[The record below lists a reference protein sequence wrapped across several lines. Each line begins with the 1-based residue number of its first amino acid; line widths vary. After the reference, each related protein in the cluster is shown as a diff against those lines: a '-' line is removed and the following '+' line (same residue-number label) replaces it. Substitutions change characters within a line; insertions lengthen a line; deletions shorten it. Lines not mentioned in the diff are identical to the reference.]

1 MRLSRNGLRSAHSI
15 ISESWH
21 PWKRQCRSFK
31 LQAGLLEDLK
41 SRGLIADITRYASF
55 VRILGVSDRS
65 RPAQLEAEILKQP
78 QTVYVGV
85 DPTARS
91 LHVGHLVP
99 LLCLF
104 HFQIRGHQIIPL
116 IGGATGLIGDPSG
129 RSTERPLSA
138 KETIEYNV
146 TQLTAGIIRFFDGA
160 MGYAKKRLP
169 QSSTQILSPNVQN
182 NLNWL
187 KDLNLLEFLRTV
199 GFHSRVNTMLAR
211 ESVQAR
217 LSSQQGIS
225 FTEFTYQLLQA
236 YDFLTLHRQFGCT
249 IQIGGS
255 DQWGNIIAGIELIN
269 RANSAPGSQ
278 PESGPE
284 KGFGITTPLL
294 TTASGQKFGK
304 SAGNAVSLNEED
316 TSGKLIE
323 SLTMLQFFLRSSDAD
338 VGRYLKMFTLL
349 PQEEIDSVMDA
360 HNRSP
365 ETRQAQRLLAEEVTE
380 LVHGQDGVARAQ
392 LATRLLYER
401 DIATAK
407 ADDVVAALRGTPVLH
422 LRDASE
428 VVDVPLVKLA
438 ATFGLAASNSAA
450 RQLVSA
456 KGLYLNNIPVSDVHQ
471 KLCSAELVD
480 GRLAFLRA
488 GSQKLAVIALK

>member
-1 MRLSRNGLRSAHSI
+1 MR
-15 ISESWH
+15 
-21 PWKRQCRSFK
+21 
-31 LQAGLLEDLK
+31 
-41 SRGLIADITRYASF
+41 SRGLIADVT
-55 VRILGVSDRS
+55 
-65 RPAQLEAEILKQP
+65 RPAQLKAEIQKQP

-104 HFQIRGHQIIPL
+104 HFQIRGHHIIPL

-138 KETIEYNV
+138 RETIESNV
-146 TQLTAGIIRFFDGA
+146 VQLTASITRFFEGA
-160 MGYAKKRLP
+160 MAYAQKRLP
-169 QSSTQILSPNVQN
+169 PSSTPVAPPNVQN

-236 YDFLTLHRQFGCT
+236 YDFLTLHRDFGCT

-269 RANSAPGSQ
+269 RAHSAPGSLQ
-278 PESGPE
+278 EGAPE

-316 TSGKLIE
+316 TSVYDFY
-323 SLTMLQFFLRSSDAD
+323 QFFLRSSDAD

-349 PQEEIDSVMDA
+349 PQEKIDSVMESHA
-360 HNRSP
+360 QSP
-365 ETRQAQRLLAEEVTE
+365 EARAAQRLLAEEVTE

-392 LATRLLYER
+392 LATKLLYER
-401 DIATAK
+401 DISTAR
-407 ADDVVAALRGTPVLH
+407 ADDVVAALRGNPVLH
-422 LRDASE
+422 LCEPSE
-428 VVDVPLVKLA
+428 VIDVPLIKLA
-438 ATFGLAASNSAA
+438 ATLRLAASNSAA

-456 KGLYLNNIPVSDVHQ
+456 KGLYLNNTPVADVHQ
-471 KLCSAELVD
+471 KLSTGDLID

-488 GSQKLAVIALK
+488 GSQKVAVIALK

>member
-1 MRLSRNGLRSAHSI
+1 M
-15 ISESWH
+15 
-21 PWKRQCRSFK
+21 PQ
-31 LQAGLLEDLK
+31 
-41 SRGLIADITRYASF
+41 SRGLIADVT
-55 VRILGVSDRS
+55 
-65 RPAQLEAEILKQP
+65 RPAQLEVEIQKQP

-104 HFQIRGHQIIPL
+104 HFQIRGHHIIPL

-138 KETIEYNV
+138 RETIESNV
-146 TQLTAGIIRFFDGA
+146 VQLTAGITRFFEGA
-160 MGYAKKRLP
+160 MAYAQKRLP
-169 QSSTQILSPNVQN
+169 PSSTHLPPPNVQN

-236 YDFLTLHRQFGCT
+236 YDFLTLHKEFGCT

-278 PESGPE
+278 QDGAPE

-304 SAGNAVSLNEED
+304 SAGNAVSLNDED
-316 TSGKLIE
+316 TSVYDFY
-323 SLTMLQFFLRSSDAD
+323 QFFLRSSDAD

-349 PQEEIDSVMDA
+349 PQEKIDSIMQSHA
-360 HNRSP
+360 QAP
-365 ETRQAQRLLAEEVTE
+365 EARAAQRLLAEEVTE
-380 LVHGQDGVARAQ
+380 LVHGRDGVARAQ
-392 LATRLLYER
+392 LATKLLYER
-401 DIATAK
+401 DIGTAK
-407 ADDVVAALRGTPVLH
+407 ADDVLAALRGNPVLH
-422 LRDASE
+422 LCDPSE
-428 VVDVPLVKLA
+428 VVDVPLIKLA
-438 ATFGLAASNSAA
+438 ATLRLAASNSAA

-456 KGLYLNNIPVSDVHQ
+456 KGLYLNNTPVADVHQ
-471 KLCSAELVD
+471 KLSAVDLID

-488 GSQKLAVIALK
+488 GSQKVAVIALK

>member
-1 MRLSRNGLRSAHSI
+1 MRLSRSGLRHI
-15 ISESWH
+15 H
-21 PWKRQCRSFK
+21 PTTLTGWWPLRRQCRSFQ

-41 SRGLIADITRYASF
+41 TRGLVADIT
-55 VRILGVSDRS
+55 
-65 RPAQLEAEILKQP
+65 RPAQLEAEIRKQP
-78 QTVYVGV
+78 QTIYVGV

-138 KETIEYNV
+138 HETIEYNV
-146 TQLTAGIIRFFDGA
+146 AQLTAGITAFYERA
-160 MGYAKKRLP
+160 MEYAKKRLP
-169 QSSTQILSPNVQN
+169 QSSTPIASPNVQN

-199 GFHSRVNTMLAR
+199 GFHSRVSTMLAR

-236 YDFLTLHRQFGCT
+236 YDFLTLHRKFGCT

-269 RANSAPGSQ
+269 RANTAPGSQ
-278 PESGPE
+278 AAEGVVE

-316 TSGKLIE
+316 TSIFDFY
-323 SLTMLQFFLRSSDAD
+323 QFFLRSSDAD

-349 PQEEIDSVMDA
+349 SEEQVNSVMET
-360 HNRSP
+360 HSKSP
-365 ETRQAQRLLAEEVTE
+365 ETRAAQRLLAEEVTE
-380 LVHGQDGVARAQ
+380 LVHGESGVAHAR
-392 LATRLLYER
+392 LATKLLYER
-401 DIATAK
+401 DIAMAK
-407 ADDVVAALRGTPVLH
+407 TEDVLVALRGNPVLH
-422 LRDASE
+422 ICDASE
-428 VVDVPLVKLA
+428 VLDAPLIKLA
-438 ATFGLAASNSAA
+438 ATFGITASNSAA
-450 RQLVSA
+450 RQLVSS
-456 KGLYLNNIPVSDVHQ
+456 KGLYLNNTPVSDVHQ
-471 KLCSAELVD
+471 KLSGTDLID

>member
-1 MRLSRNGLRSAHSI
+1 MRLSRSGLRHIRTAAPAA
-15 ISESWH
+15 WQ
-21 PWKRQCRSFK
+21 PLRRKCRSFQ

-41 SRGLIADITRYASF
+41 SRGLVADITR
-55 VRILGVSDRS
+55 L
-65 RPAQLEAEILKQP
+65 AQLEAEIHKQP
-78 QTVYVGV
+78 QTIYVGV

-138 KETIEYNV
+138 REIIEHNV
-146 TQLTAGIIRFFDGA
+146 AQLTAGITTFYERA
-160 MGYAKKRLP
+160 MEYAKKRLP
-169 QSSTQILSPNVQN
+169 QSPTPITPPNVQN

-236 YDFLTLHRQFGCT
+236 YDFLTLHRNFGCT

-269 RANSAPGSQ
+269 RANTAPGSQ
-278 PESGPE
+278 PEGVAE

-316 TSGKLIE
+316 TSIFDFY
-323 SLTMLQFFLRSSDAD
+323 QFFLRSSDAD

-349 PQEEIDSVMDA
+349 SEDQVDSVMQK
-360 HNRSP
+360 HSESP
-365 ETRQAQRLLAEEVTE
+365 ETRAAQRLLAEEVTE
-380 LVHGQDGVARAQ
+380 LVHGEDGVARAQ

-401 DIATAK
+401 DIVTAK
-407 ADDVVAALRGTPVLH
+407 TEDVLVALRGNPVLH
-422 LRDASE
+422 VRDASE
-428 VVDVPLVKLA
+428 VLDIPLIKLA
-438 ATFGLAASNSAA
+438 ATFNITASNSAA
-450 RQLVSA
+450 RQLVSS
-456 KGLYLNNIPVSDVHQ
+456 KGLYLNNTPVSDPHQ
-471 KLCSAELVD
+471 KLSSTDLID

>member
-1 MRLSRNGLRSAHSI
+1 MQTGV
-15 ISESWH
+15 
-21 PWKRQCRSFK
+21 
-31 LQAGLLEDLK
+31 LEDLRA
-41 SRGLIADITRYASF
+41 RGLMADITRP
-55 VRILGVSDRS
+55 D
-65 RPAQLEAEILKQP
+65 QLAAELQKQS
-78 QTVYVGV
+78 QTVYLGV

-99 LLCLF
+99 LLSLL
-104 HFQIRGHQIIPL
+104 HFQLRGHQIIPL

-138 KETIEYNV
+138 RETIEYNV
-146 TQLTAGIIRFFDGA
+146 TQLTAGINQFFEQA
-160 MGYAKKRLP
+160 TEYAAKRLP
-169 QSSTQILSPNVQN
+169 SSSTRIPPPNVQN

-217 LSSQQGIS
+217 LLSQQGIS

-236 YDFLTLHRQFGCT
+236 YDFLTLHKTLGCT

-269 RANSAPGSQ
+269 RANAVPGTQ
-278 PESGPE
+278 DPGAIVE

-316 TSGKLIE
+316 TSVYDFY
-323 SLTMLQFFLRSSDAD
+323 QFFLRSSDAD

-349 PQEEIDSVMDA
+349 PLEQVEAALEA
-360 HNRSP
+360 HNNSR
-365 ETRQAQRLLAEEVTE
+365 EARGAQRLLAEEVTE
-380 LVHGQDGVARAQ
+380 LVHGRDGVARAQ
-392 LATRLLYER
+392 LATRILYER
-401 DIATAK
+401 DIAAAK
-407 ADDVVAALRGTPVLH
+407 ADDVLAALRGNPVLH
-422 LRDASE
+422 LCDLSE
-428 VVDVPLVKLA
+428 VIDVPLTKLA
-438 ATFGLAASNSAA
+438 ATHRVVTSNSAA
-450 RQLVSA
+450 RQLVSS
-456 KGLYLNNIPVSDVHQ
+456 KGLYLNNTPVTDFQQ
-471 KLCSAELVD
+471 KLTAADLID

-488 GSQKLAVIALK
+488 GSQRVAVIALK

>member
-1 MRLSRNGLRSAHSI
+1 MRLSRNGLRSAKSL
-15 ISESWH
+15 ISDSWR
-21 PWKRQCRSFK
+21 PWRRQCRSFK
-31 LQAGLLEDLK
+31 IQTGLLDDLR
-41 SRGLIADITRYASF
+41 SRGLVADITR
-55 VRILGVSDRS
+55 
-65 RPAQLEAEILKQP
+65 PAHLEDELKKNP

-91 LHVGHLVP
+91 LHVGHLLP

-138 KETIEYNV
+138 RETIEYNV
-146 TQLTAGIIRFFDGA
+146 AQLTAGIIRFFQSA
-160 MGYAKKRLP
+160 MVYAKKRLP
-169 QSSTQILSPNVQN
+169 PSSTPILVPNVQN
-182 NLNWL
+182 NLTWL
-187 KDLNLLEFLRTV
+187 KDLNLLDFLRTV
-199 GFHSRVNTMLAR
+199 GYHSRVNTMLAR

-217 LSSQQGIS
+217 LASQQGIS

-236 YDFLTLHRQFGCT
+236 YDFLTLHRQFGCS

-269 RANSAPGSQ
+269 RVNSASGSQ
-278 PESGPE
+278 QEGATE

-316 TSGKLIE
+316 TNVFE
-323 SLTMLQFFLRSSDAD
+323 FYQFFLRSSDAD
-338 VGRYLKMFTLL
+338 VGRYLTMFTLL
-349 PQEEIDSVMDA
+349 PLEKIESVIES

-365 ETRQAQRLLAEEVTE
+365 EARQAQHLLAKEVTE
-380 LVHGQDGVARAQ
+380 LVHGEDGVARAQ

-407 ADDVVAALRGTPVLH
+407 ADDVVSALRGNPVLH
-422 LRDASE
+422 VCDASQ
-428 VVDVPLVKLA
+428 VIDVPLIKLA
-438 ATFGLAASNSAA
+438 ATFRLAASNSAA

-456 KGLYLNNIPVSDVHQ
+456 KGLYLNNTPVADVHQ
-471 KLCSAELVD
+471 KLSSADLID

-488 GSQKLAVIALK
+488 GSQKLAVITVS

>member
-1 MRLSRNGLRSAHSI
+1 MRLSRNSLRSVNSA
-15 ISESWH
+15 ISDNWR
-21 PWKRQCRSFK
+21 PWQRQCRSFK

-41 SRGLIADITRYASF
+41 SRGLVADITRA
-55 VRILGVSDRS
+55 V
-65 RPAQLEAEILKQP
+65 QLEAEIAKQP

-138 KETIEYNV
+138 RETIEYNV
-146 TQLTAGIIRFFDGA
+146 TQLTAGISRFFDGA
-160 MGYAKKRLP
+160 MEYAKRRLP
-169 QSSTQILSPNVQN
+169 ASPTPIQPPNVQN

-217 LSSQQGIS
+217 LASQQGIS

-236 YDFLTLHRQFGCT
+236 YDFLTLHRQFGCS

-269 RANSAPGSQ
+269 RANAAPGTQ
-278 PESGPE
+278 QEGTAD

-316 TSGKLIE
+316 TSVFDFY
-323 SLTMLQFFLRSSDAD
+323 QFFLRSSDAD
-338 VGRYLKMFTLL
+338 VRRYLRMFTLL
-349 PQEEIDSVMDA
+349 PQEKIDSVMES
-360 HNRSP
+360 HERSP
-365 ETRQAQRLLAEEVTE
+365 EARVAQRLLAEEVTE
-380 LVHGQDGVARAQ
+380 LVHGQEGVARAQ
-392 LATRLLYER
+392 LATRILYER
-401 DIATAK
+401 DIATAR
-407 ADDVVAALRGTPVLH
+407 ADDVLAALRGNPVLQ
-422 LRDASE
+422 LCDASQ
-428 VVDVPLVKLA
+428 VIDVPLIKLA
-438 ATFGLAASNSAA
+438 AQFRLAASNSAA
-450 RQLVSA
+450 RQLVAA
-456 KGLYLNNIPVSDVHQ
+456 KGLYLNNAPVADVHQ
-471 KLCSAELVD
+471 KLSTADLVD

-488 GSQKLAVIALK
+488 GSQKLAVIALN

>member
-1 MRLSRNGLRSAHSI
+1 MSIPFPNSRSPNHTS
-15 ISESWH
+15 
-21 PWKRQCRSFK
+21 
-31 LQAGLLEDLK
+31 
-41 SRGLIADITRYASF
+41 
-55 VRILGVSDRS
+55 
-65 RPAQLEAEILKQP
+65 
-78 QTVYVGV
+78 
-85 DPTARS
+85 
-91 LHVGHLVP
+91 
-99 LLCLF
+99 
-104 HFQIRGHQIIPL
+104 
-116 IGGATGLIGDPSG
+116 GGATGLIGDPSG

-146 TQLTAGIIRFFDGA
+146 SQLTAGIIRFFEGA
-160 MGYAKKRLP
+160 MEYAKKRLP
-169 QSSTQILSPNVQN
+169 SSSTAIPPPNVQN

-199 GFHSRVNTMLAR
+199 GFHSRVNIMLAR

-217 LSSQQGIS
+217 LASQQGIS

-236 YDFLTLHRQFGCT
+236 YDFLTLHKQFGCT

-269 RANSAPGSQ
+269 RANAAPGSRS
-278 PESGPE
+278 ETEPE

-316 TSGKLIE
+316 TSVFDFY
-323 SLTMLQFFLRSSDAD
+323 QFFLRSSDAD

-349 PQEEIDSVMDA
+349 PQEKIDSIMES
-360 HNRSP
+360 HHRSP

-380 LVHGQDGVARAQ
+380 LVHGRHGVVRAQ

-407 ADDVVAALRGTPVLH
+407 AEDVVAALRGTPVLH

-428 VVDVPLVKLA
+428 VVDVPLIKLA
-438 ATFGLAASNSAA
+438 ATFGITASNSAA

-456 KGLYLNNIPVSDVHQ
+456 KGLYLNNTPVSDPHQ
-471 KLCSAELVD
+471 KLAATDLID

-488 GSQKLAVIALK
+488 GSQKLAVIALT

>member
-41 SRGLIADITRYASF
+41 SRGLVADIT
-55 VRILGVSDRS
+55 
-65 RPAQLEAEILKQP
+65 RPAQLEAEIQRQP

-316 TSGKLIE
+316 TSVFDFY
-323 SLTMLQFFLRSSDAD
+323 QFFLRSSDAD

-349 PQEEIDSVMDA
+349 PQEKIDSVMDA

-380 LVHGQDGVARAQ
+380 LVHGQHGVARAQ